1 MARVKNNVQYVFIHP
16 SWRGG
21 WCWDKV
27 IAVMK
32 AWGREAYAPD
42 GPGHGSRLNE
52 IESVKLADYPRIYA
66 EFIEEQGL
74 DRVVLVGNSIG
85 GLMVQLTMQEI
96 PEKVVHGIWYMA
108 FILADGECLLDAC
121 PPAFSEIVP
130 TIDDAGTLCR
140 PTTWS
145 AHAGCRT

>member
-1 MARVKNNVQYVFIHP
+1 
-16 SWRGG
+16 
-21 WCWDKV
+21 
-27 IAVMK
+27 MK

-42 GPGHGSRLNE
+42 GPGHGLRLNE
-52 IESVKLADYPRIYA
+52 IESVTLADYPRIYA

-121 PPAFSEIVP
+121 PPSFRRSF
-130 TIDDAGTLCR
+130 R
-140 PTTWS
+140 
-145 AHAGCRT
+145 